1 MNFADAV
8 KSVLTANYANFSG
21 RAPRSEFWWYVVFAI
36 IASVV
41 LALIDNLIFARTI
54 GYPILGTLFSLATI
68 IPGLAVSVRRLHDID
83 KSGWWILIGLIPLIG
98 AILLIVWY
106 ATAGNRSDNQY
117 GPPPVL

>member
-8 KSVLTANYANFSG
+8 KSVLMANYANFSG

-83 KSGWWILIGLIPLIG
+83 KSGWWILICLIPLIG
-98 AILLIVWY
+98 AILLLVWY
-106 ATAGNRSDNQY
+106 ATAGNRADNQF